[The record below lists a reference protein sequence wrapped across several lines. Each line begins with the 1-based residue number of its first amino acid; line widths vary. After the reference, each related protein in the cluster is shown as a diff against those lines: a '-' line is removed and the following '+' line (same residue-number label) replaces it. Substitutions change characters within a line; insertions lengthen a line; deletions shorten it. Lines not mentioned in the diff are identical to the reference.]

1 MSLQSFIEHY
11 GLIAVFAGCL
21 LEGETVLVMG
31 AVSAH
36 LGYLGLPQVV
46 AVAAVAGFLGDQIW
60 FRVGRSF
67 GPRLLDRHP
76 RLAAR
81 VSRARAFLERH
92 GDWMI
97 VFMRFAV
104 GLRTA
109 IPIALGASSV
119 PFLRYVVL
127 NAIGAVL
134 WAIAFGTAGYIFG
147 NAVVKA
153 LRYAQ
158 HDVEIALAIALVAGV
173 GWLVFSRALLRR
185 RTVEAPP
192 VH

>member
-1 MSLQSFIEHY
+1 MSLQSFIEQY
-11 GLIAVFAGCL
+11 GLVAVFVGCL

-36 LGYLGLPQVV
+36 LGYLGLPQVL

-76 RLAAR
+76 RLEAR

-97 VFMRFAV
+97 IFMRFAV

-109 IPIALGASSV
+109 IPIALGAGSI
-119 PFLRYVVL
+119 PYLRYVVL

-134 WAIAFGTAGYIFG
+134 WAVAFGTAGYIFG
-147 NAVVKA
+147 NAVVAA

-158 HDVEIALAIALVAGV
+158 RDAEIALAVALVAGV
-173 GWLVFSRALLRR
+173 GWLVLSRALLRR

-192 VH
+192 VN